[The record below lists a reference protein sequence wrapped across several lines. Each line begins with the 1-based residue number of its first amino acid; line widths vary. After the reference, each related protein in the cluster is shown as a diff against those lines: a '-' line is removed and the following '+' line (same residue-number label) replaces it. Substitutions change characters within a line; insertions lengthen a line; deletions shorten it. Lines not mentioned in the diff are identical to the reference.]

1 MIEAVDRATVG
12 YGKATVA
19 VAGSRARY
27 LPIEIEILNYL
38 LSKNLS
44 VEENI
49 FCEVPKKDIPSEYIL
64 IEKTG
69 SSRENL
75 IDQAMIAIQS
85 ISKESLSTAMQL
97 NEEVKEAMDE
107 ITELGEIFR
116 CECNSDYNFT
126 NTQTKEYR
134 YQAVFNLF
142 Y

>member
-1 MIEAVDRATVG
+1 MIKAIDRATAG
-12 YGKATVA
+12 YARASIA
-19 VAGSRARY
+19 VVGSRVRN
-27 LPIEIEILNYL
+27 LPIEIEVMNYL
-38 LSKNLS
+38 LSKELS
-44 VEENI
+44 VNENI
-49 FCEVPKKDIPSEYIL
+49 FCEVPKKDIPPEYIL

-85 ISKESLSTAMQL
+85 ISKESLSAAMQL

-107 ITELGEIFR
+107 MAQLGEIFR
-116 CECNSDYNFT
+116 CECNSDYNYT